1 MRSLPAGC
9 TNTRPPPDT
18 VYMLDELTPLE
29 LFTHL
34 QNNIDLEW
42 LAGKANSTRPIKR
55 SLHLNQQST
64 LIGHLNLI
72 HPNRVQVIGKK
83 EWLYL
88 SKHYIPKNALAEIF
102 THRTAA
108 IIITNGLPIPDE
120 MLRLADS
127 TSTPLLR
134 SDLDSGTLIDSVRF
148 YICDMLAEK
157 ITLHG
162 VFMEVMG
169 TGVLITG
176 ESSIGK
182 SELALEL
189 ITRNH
194 RLIADDAAIFSKI
207 GPNLLDGTCPEV
219 LKDFMEVRGLG
230 VLNIRAMYGENAIKP
245 SKHLRLVIHLQ
256 RLTQQSQHQLD
267 RLYGS
272 HSIKTILDVP
282 ITEITLPV
290 APGRNLAVMVE
301 AAVRNHIL
309 IENGHNATDDFIQQ
323 QQQYIN
329 MNTALSDEE
338 KQD

>member
-1 MRSLPAGC
+1 MHISPAGY
-9 TNTRPPPDT
+9 TNTRPLPDT
-18 VYMLDELTPLE
+18 ASMLDQLTPLD
-29 LFTHL
+29 LFNHL
-34 QNNIDLEW
+34 QDNIDLKW
-42 LAGKANSTRPIKR
+42 LAGKDNSTRPIKR
-55 SLHLNQQST
+55 SMHLNQQST

-88 SKHYIPKNALAEIF
+88 SKYYIPKNALSDIF
-102 THRTAA
+102 TRRTAA
-108 IIITNGLPIPDE
+108 IIITRGIPVPDE
-120 MLRLADS
+120 MLRLADQ
-127 TSTPLLR
+127 TNTPLLQ

-148 YICDMLAEK
+148 YISDMLAEK

-207 GPNLLDGTCPEV
+207 GPNLLDGTCPEM

-245 SKHLRLVIHLQ
+245 SKHLRLVIHLE
-256 RLTQQSQHQLD
+256 RMTPQSQQQLD

-272 HSIKTILDVP
+272 NSIKTILDVP
-282 ITEITLPV
+282 ITEIKLPV
-290 APGRNLAVMVE
+290 ASGRNLAVMVE

-309 IENGHNATDDFIQQ
+309 KENGHNASDDFIQQ

-329 MNTALSDEE
+329 MNSTPPDEE
-338 KQD
+338 NPD

>member
-1 MRSLPAGC
+1 MHISLAGC

-18 VYMLDELTPLE
+18 AFMLDQLTPLD
-29 LFTHL
+29 LFNHL
-34 QNNIDLEW
+34 QDNIDLKW
-42 LAGKANSTRPIKR
+42 LAGKANSTRPIKH

-88 SKHYIPKNALAEIF
+88 SKYYIPKNALSDIF
-102 THRTAA
+102 TRRTAA

-120 MLRLADS
+120 MLRLADQS
-127 TSTPLLR
+127 NTPLLQ

-148 YICDMLAEK
+148 YISDMLAEK

-194 RLIADDAAIFSKI
+194 RLIADDAAIFSRI
-207 GPNLLDGTCPEV
+207 GPNLLDGSCPEM

-245 SKHLRLVIHLQ
+245 NKHLRLVIHLE
-256 RLTQQSQHQLD
+256 RMTKESQQQFD

-272 HSIKTILDVP
+272 HSIKTILEVP
-282 ITEITLPV
+282 ITEIKLPV
-290 APGRNLAVMVE
+290 ASGRNLAVMVE

-309 IENGHNATDDFIQQ
+309 MEYGHNASDDFIQQ
-323 QQQYIN
+323 QQQYIDT
-329 MNTALSDEE
+329 NTAAQNDD
-338 KQD
+338 Q